1 MKRVRRFTKL
11 LFVFLIFCRLVLL
24 ESMRCSYVIIILCVL
39 NLIIAF
45 PEPLGK
51 AICNIRRVVVFF
63 VAVAEDNVYE
73 C

>member
-1 MKRVRRFTKL
+1 
-11 LFVFLIFCRLVLL
+11 
-24 ESMRCSYVIIILCVL
+24 MRCSYVIIILCVL

-45 PEPLGK
+45 PETLGK

-63 VAVAEDNVYE
+63 FAVAEDNVYE

>member
-1 MKRVRRFTKL
+1 MFEGL
-11 LFVFLIFCRLVLL
+11 LSCYFFFIFCRLVLL

-45 PEPLGK
+45 PVQLGK

-63 VAVAEDNVYE
+63 VVVAEDNVYE